1 MRLMEK
7 EALRNALPEAA
18 RPLFDDIVVP
28 RVLGA
33 SAHIDRISQIVG
45 EIGRQDS
52 SPAGLI
58 LINQLLDYCCA
69 TRGQSSYA
77 IINAVS
83 ELSAR
88 IQTQLQADFEVGRAV
103 QAAVEQFQ
111 SAGRAHRQAIIATA
125 SALLKNCRKSLLY
138 D

>member
-52 SPAGLI
+52 SPARPDPD
-58 LINQLLDYCCA
+58 QP
-69 TRGQSSYA
+69 
-77 IINAVS
+77 
-83 ELSAR
+83 
-88 IQTQLQADFEVGRAV
+88 
-103 QAAVEQFQ
+103 AA
-111 SAGRAHRQAIIATA
+111 
-125 SALLKNCRKSLLY
+125 
-138 D
+138 